1 MKRAVKNAAIV
12 LLVAIGTCT
21 AGAVVYGLWFVH
33 GMGRYL

>member
-12 LLVAIGTCT
+12 LLVAIGACA
-21 AGAVVYGLWFVH
+21 AGTVAYGLWFVH